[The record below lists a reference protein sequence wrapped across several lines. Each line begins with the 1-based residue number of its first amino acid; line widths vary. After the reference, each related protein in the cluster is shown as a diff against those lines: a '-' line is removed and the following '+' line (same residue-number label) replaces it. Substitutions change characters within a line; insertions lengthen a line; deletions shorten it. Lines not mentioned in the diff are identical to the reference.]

1 MTVPKYRKRMPLC
14 EAKQAIS
21 PLLIQTPD
29 GLKRADPSDW
39 VVTEPDGT
47 QYVFKDDLFK
57 VIWERVES
65 EDQ

>member
-21 PLLIQTPD
+21 PLLIQTPE

-47 QYVFKDDLFK
+47 QYVFPADLFNVVFEK
-57 VIWERVES
+57 VDE
-65 EDQ
+65 